1 MASPK
6 KIPGAK
12 EIIAVPQDMYKDVIQ
27 SMVWMSYRYCIGRH
41 SIGACMHAPELA
53 QFINLNPRAARDKQ
67 FMAKDIR
74 GSISDVMR
82 WRDDVHVD
90 GFPERVDAYSLI
102 LREIVDKKLDFE
114 HKLYKY
120 NVDFYTNTVS
130 TEERRLT
137 DETAQR
143 LSYLDSIIG
152 QNISD
157 LMPWIKLANWLDPQ
171 LMISYHDPELD
182 EDFTKPGFEFFT
194 NWGGQVHRKFAT
206 QETYMKNPF
215 VDWYISPEF
224 IIEITNI

>member
-1 MASPK
+1 MANSK

-41 SIGACMHAPELA
+41 SIAANMHAPELA
-53 QFINLNPRAARDKQ
+53 QFIDLNPKAARDKQ
-67 FMAKDIR
+67 FTAKDIR
-74 GSISDVMR
+74 QSISDVIR

-120 NVDFYTNTVS
+120 NVDFHTNIVDV
-130 TEERRLT
+130 EEVQIT

-182 EDFTKPGFEFFT
+182 EDFVKPGFEFFIK
-194 NWGGQVHRKFAT
+194 WGGQVHRVFAT

-224 IIEITNI
+224 INEITNI